1 MPQGLALSLLD
12 ELGDLGWQVWKSQK
26 KDGIE
31 SRSCINHLL
40 QGGPRISDLRDK
52 EPKESDEEESALKW
66 CSGVSGRGP
75 GHLLTDTFF
84 HLTYP
89 RAGRIGP

>member
-1 MPQGLALSLLD
+1 MMPQGLALSLLD
-12 ELGDLGWQVWKSQK
+12 ELGDLGWQVWKSQE
-26 KDGIE
+26 DGIE

-52 EPKESDEEESALKW
+52 EPTESDEEESALKW
-66 CSGVSGRGP
+66 CSGVGGRGP